1 MTFGKVLQELTML
14 CGVKHCNLADELG
27 YDPSYISRWIN
38 GVKLPAL
45 RNNDALFT
53 QIATYLTKNADS
65 DIRSRIAGQFNLDC
79 DDMTDESFSQ
89 ALSSM
94 LAATHAQEHKKR
106 TPTTEKTG
114 KENAII
120 SPVKDVALFP
130 ESIFTVLQQMPP
142 AKRLDMI
149 CTTPIHIQFK
159 NNDSFFGR
167 VTDILPAGMGLR
179 VIQFIDMD
187 DFGSRTDISCRSFCY
202 LMGLGGKIR
211 YEFYGARLDRTSYVY
226 LIRDGLLIQYIREPF
241 SKEVYL
247 LESGDRNTISRYCS
261 SVDAYIRDRLP
272 FAKPINVRQ
281 LVEKQYFIDF
291 LIQPHCRCL
300 LGQMQPF
307 FFPETLKKKFIA
319 MHPGLE
325 GEMQLFFNGSSFFE
339 SVLIYQ
345 LALVNYIYTGRL
357 MVLGTLI
364 VVPPEERLQHLKNMA
379 AQLKSASGKV
389 YILSTQNNICN
400 YNDLSVSLFTNQHT
414 AFALNM
420 HSDQNQLVYTISS
433 TAMVKQLNAWLNHMQ
448 KLPPEQCLTGQE
460 AADYITRC
468 MHLL

>member
-1 MTFGKVLQELTML
+1 
-14 CGVKHCNLADELG
+14 
-27 YDPSYISRWIN
+27 
-38 GVKLPAL
+38 
-45 RNNDALFT
+45 
-53 QIATYLTKNADS
+53 
-65 DIRSRIAGQFNLDC
+65 
-79 DDMTDESFSQ
+79 
-89 ALSSM
+89 
-94 LAATHAQEHKKR
+94 
-106 TPTTEKTG
+106 
-114 KENAII
+114 
-120 SPVKDVALFP
+120 
-130 ESIFTVLQQMPP
+130 
-142 AKRLDMI
+142 
-149 CTTPIHIQFK
+149 
-159 NNDSFFGR
+159 
-167 VTDILPAGMGLR
+167 
-179 VIQFIDMD
+179 
-187 DFGSRTDISCRSFCY
+187 
-202 LMGLGGKIR
+202 
-211 YEFYGARLDRTSYVY
+211 
-226 LIRDGLLIQYIREPF
+226 
-241 SKEVYL
+241 
-247 LESGDRNTISRYCS
+247 
-261 SVDAYIRDRLP
+261 
-272 FAKPINVRQ
+272 
-281 LVEKQYFIDF
+281 
-291 LIQPHCRCL
+291 
-300 LGQMQPF
+300 
-307 FFPETLKKKFIA
+307 